1 MPNDGTYRYKHQD
14 KADMIAF
21 TTGIMYGQITKYG
34 TRDNNDAM
42 TLFITGTLTGTDVPA
57 RSVAANGIIFGLLIS
72 MIDDATL
79 RGTLSTT
86 YLGQGL
92 AALEYIK
99 NSFDHGDNDDRLA
112 DATDGYYISVYRKK
126 I

>member
-42 TLFITGTLTGTDVPA
+42 TLFITGM
-57 RSVAANGIIFGLLIS
+57 NGS
-72 MIDDATL
+72 AD
-79 RGTLSTT
+79 RGSESGILFRI
-86 YLGQGL
+86 
-92 AALEYIK
+92 E
-99 NSFDHGDNDDRLA
+99 
-112 DATDGYYISVYRKK
+112 
-126 I
+126 